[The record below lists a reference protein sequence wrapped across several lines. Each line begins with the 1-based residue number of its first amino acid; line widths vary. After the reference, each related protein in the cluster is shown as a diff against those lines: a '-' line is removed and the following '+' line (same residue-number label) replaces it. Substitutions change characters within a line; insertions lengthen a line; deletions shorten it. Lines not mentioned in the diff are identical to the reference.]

1 MPFTVKKKE
10 KKKLLTH
17 KISVLLNLFFA
28 DFEKKKH
35 LIKAYNSASAVK
47 LQ

>member
-1 MPFTVKKKE
+1 MPFTVKKKK

-28 DFEKKKH
+28 DFEKKNPILLK
-35 LIKAYNSASAVK
+35 LITQ
-47 LQ
+47 LLL